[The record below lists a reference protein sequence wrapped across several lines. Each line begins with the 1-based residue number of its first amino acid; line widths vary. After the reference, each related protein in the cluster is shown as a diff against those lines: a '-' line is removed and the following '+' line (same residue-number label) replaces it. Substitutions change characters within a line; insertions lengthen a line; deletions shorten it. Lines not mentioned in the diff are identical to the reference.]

1 MKMNTTRVILLVMIV
16 IAIFFMIPFSY
27 VLTMEYLVP
36 DEKEDARLDV
46 EEVYFVDKGKIG
58 DKTNLHVFVF
68 VTNQGDKDCN
78 SHIRAF
84 AVDEETNIAMD
95 DTSTTE
101 TEVEGDV
108 TSEFL
113 LQFLVPTN
121 GSYRVEIL
129 VFKDEKITVK
139 GQGDVDLRLSGTEGS
154 DYRTTDTSEDEGDD
168 NESAIPFVGPIGL
181 ATAVLLSIF
190 VFRRWRR

>member
-1 MKMNTTRVILLVMIV
+1 MKMNTTRAILLIMTV
-16 IAIFFMIPFSY
+16 IAVFFMIPFSY

-36 DEKEDARLDV
+36 DEEEDARLDV

-58 DKTNLHVFVF
+58 EKTNLHVFVF
-68 VTNQGDKDCN
+68 VTNQGDKDCD

-84 AVDEETNIAMD
+84 AVDEDTNIAMD

-101 TEVEGDV
+101 TEVEGDL

-154 DYRTTDTSEDEGDD
+154 DYRTTETAEEEGDD
-168 NESAIPFVGPIGL
+168 EGGAIPFVGPIGL